1 MRWGRIVLGLLL
13 AVTWHAARP
22 AAAQFPSVS
31 PTQEPPPPAVR
42 PPDSAWPVQPAAYQS
57 PVAVPAPSAATAN
70 QPAVAAASPSAPAA
84 LVPRPLKPRKGETH
98 AAQPGAAETAGSP
111 HPVLGRAP
119 LASRQQVHLVRCGRK
134 LLLLS
139 VSPGG
144 IETLSEIDDP
154 LEVDRL
160 AGLCVQAQPG
170 SASMVFRQVF
180 QQFSAPQGRVTRDA
194 EPPAEIRHA

>member
-1 MRWGRIVLGLLL
+1 MFTVIASLVLVLGLFLL
-13 AVTWHAARP
+13 V
-22 AAAQFPSVS
+22 
-31 PTQEPPPPAVR
+31 
-42 PPDSAWPVQPAAYQS
+42 AWLLRK
-57 PVAVPAPSAATAN
+57 T
-70 QPAVAAASPSAPAA
+70 APA
-84 LVPRPLKPRKGETH
+84 G
-98 AAQPGAAETAGSP
+98 GAVLPKEVFE
-111 HPVLGRAP
+111 VLGRAP